1 MITDLFYTYRLI
13 QKFTTC
19 SGNAL
24 LGRPGRPSVLQQ
36 MFFLFNSPLD
46 LRAHSA
52 DRHETLTHDRHL
64 GALYNPS
71 PKIWWGLSPTKFRG
85 LKTCEIWRDFTQLPT
100 LIDNISGTRQDI
112 QNRKDM

>member
-1 MITDLFYTYRLI
+1 MITDLFHTYRLI

-52 DRHETLTHDRHL
+52 DRSADRHETLTNDRHL
-64 GALYNPS
+64 VALYNPVQ
-71 PKIWWGLSPTKFRG
+71 KFG
-85 LKTCEIWRDFTQLPT
+85 GCPL
-100 LIDNISGTRQDI
+100 
-112 QNRKDM
+112 QNFGGQKRSKFGANLHNFRL